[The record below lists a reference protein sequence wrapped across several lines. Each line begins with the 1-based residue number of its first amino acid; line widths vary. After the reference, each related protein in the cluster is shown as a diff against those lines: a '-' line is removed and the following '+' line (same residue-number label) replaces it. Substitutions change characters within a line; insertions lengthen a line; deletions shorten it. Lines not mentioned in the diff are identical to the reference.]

1 MKQKIVMQVCM
12 KCEKC
17 RRKAL
22 QVAAKAEGVS
32 FVGIEGNEKNKVVVI
47 GEGVD
52 PVELT
57 KGLRKKV
64 GHADITSVTEVK
76 PEKK

>member
-1 MKQKIVMQVCM
+1 MQQKMVMQLPM
-12 KCEKC
+12 KCKKC
-17 RRKAL
+17 RSKAL
-22 QVAAKAEGVS
+22 QVVAKAEGVS
-32 FVGIEGNEKNKVVVI
+32 FVGFEGNEKNKVVVI

-52 PVELT
+52 AVELT